1 MPEKGAP
8 RLDSFA
14 GFVSPDVETLALAPL
29 FQNSRVGT
37 ARTKNWENVQLR
49 EQKTI
54 RLMSKLR
61 ILALAATAA
70 TIFAGP
76 AAAANMIGN
85 CEVTGEKGSI
95 PIANPA
101 KPGQLTVEVSL
112 PAPIWWNGDTPESI
126 KDGMEY
132 CMAAEIAWRAGYDKL
147 EVVNVGWDA
156 LIAGQTEGFDLAM
169 SEISITDERK
179 KVHDFSVPYFS
190 SDIGVL
196 SRTDAPMDEKS
207 IKSAKVGVQ
216 QATTGA
222 SFAQNTLGLTDVQ
235 VYPDQG
241 DMFAALRAGQ
251 IDAAMTD
258 TSIVLAEQV
267 ANPDKVQVAG
277 QYKTGESYGAIY
289 PKGNANNATI
299 DKILEAM
306 IADGTMKKLGE
317 KYLAA
322 AWGKDPA
329 SVPYFNP

>member
-1 MPEKGAP
+1 MAISKRVVLAAAA
-8 RLDSFA
+8 L
-14 GFVSPDVETLALAPL
+14 LALSL
-29 FQNSRVGT
+29 
-37 ARTKNWENVQLR
+37 
-49 EQKTI
+49 
-54 RLMSKLR
+54 
-61 ILALAATAA
+61 
-70 TIFAGP
+70 P
-76 AAAANMIGN
+76 ASAANMIGN

-101 KPGQLTVEVSL
+101 KAGQLTVEVSL
-112 PAPIWWNGDTPESI
+112 PAPIWWNGDTPEAI

-169 SEISITDERK
+169 SQISITDERK
-179 KVHDFSVPYFS
+179 QVHDFSVPYFS

-196 SRTDAPMDEKS
+196 VRKDAPVDEKS
-207 IKSAKVGVQ
+207 IKAAKIGVQ

-222 SFAQNTLGLTDVQ
+222 AFVQDKLGITDFQ

-251 IDAAMTD
+251 TDVAITD
-258 TSIVLAEQV
+258 TSIVLAEVV
-267 ANPDKVQVAG
+267 ANPDQVDVVG

-289 PKGNANNATI
+289 PKGNPNNAI
-299 DKILEAM
+299 LDKIIQSM
-306 IADGTMKKLGE
+306 IDDGTVAKLGA

-322 AWGKDPA
+322 AWGRDPA
-329 SVPYFNP
+329 AVPYFNP

>member
-1 MPEKGAP
+1 MAISKRVVLAAAA
-8 RLDSFA
+8 L
-14 GFVSPDVETLALAPL
+14 LALSL
-29 FQNSRVGT
+29 
-37 ARTKNWENVQLR
+37 
-49 EQKTI
+49 
-54 RLMSKLR
+54 
-61 ILALAATAA
+61 
-70 TIFAGP
+70 P
-76 AAAANMIGN
+76 ASAANMIGN

-101 KPGQLTVEVSL
+101 KAGQLTVEVSL
-112 PAPIWWNGDTPESI
+112 PAPIWWNGDTPEAI

-156 LIAGQTEGFDLAM
+156 LIAGQTQGFDLAM

-179 KVHDFSVPYFS
+179 QVHDFSVPYFS

-196 SRTDAPMDEKS
+196 VRKDAPVDEKS
-207 IKSAKVGVQ
+207 IKSAKIGVQ

-222 SFAQNTLGLTDVQ
+222 AFVQDKLGITDVQ

-251 IDAAMTD
+251 TDVAITD
-258 TSIVLAEQV
+258 TSIVLAEVV
-267 ANPDKVQVAG
+267 ANPDKVDVVG

-289 PKGNANNATI
+289 PKGNPNNATL
-299 DKILEAM
+299 DKIIQSM
-306 IADGTMKKLGE
+306 IDDGTIAKLGA

-322 AWGKDPA
+322 AWGRDPA
-329 SVPYFNP
+329 AVPYFNP

>member
-1 MPEKGAP
+1 MMFTKRCLLA
-8 RLDSFA
+8 A
-14 GFVSPDVETLALAPL
+14 AAVLALA
-29 FQNSRVGT
+29 
-37 ARTKNWENVQLR
+37 
-49 EQKTI
+49 
-54 RLMSKLR
+54 
-61 ILALAATAA
+61 
-70 TIFAGP
+70 GP
-76 AAAANMIGN
+76 ASAANMIGN

-101 KPGQLTVEVSL
+101 KAGQLTVEVSL

-132 CMAAEIAWRAGYDKL
+132 CIAAEIAWRAGYDKL

-179 KVHDFSVPYFS
+179 KVHDFSVSYFN

-196 SRTDAPMDEKS
+196 SRTDAPIDEKS

-222 SFAQNTLGLTDVQ
+222 AFAQEKLGLTDVQ

-241 DMFAALRAGQ
+241 DMFTALRAGQ

-267 ANPDKVQVAG
+267 ANPGKVAVVG
-277 QYKTGESYGAIY
+277 QYKTGETYGAIY
-289 PKGNANNATI
+289 PKGNPNNATI
-299 DKILEAM
+299 DKIYEAM

-322 AWGKDPA
+322 VWGKDPA

>member
-1 MPEKGAP
+1 MAISKSVVLAAAA
-8 RLDSFA
+8 L
-14 GFVSPDVETLALAPL
+14 LALSLP
-29 FQNSRVGT
+29 S
-37 ARTKNWENVQLR
+37 
-49 EQKTI
+49 
-54 RLMSKLR
+54 S
-61 ILALAATAA
+61 
-70 TIFAGP
+70 
-76 AAAANMIGN
+76 AANMIGN

-101 KPGQLTVEVSL
+101 KAGQLTVEVSL
-112 PAPIWWNGDTPESI
+112 PAPIWWNGDTPEAI

-169 SEISITDERK
+169 SQISITDERK
-179 KVHDFSVPYFS
+179 QVHDFSVPYFS

-196 SRTDAPMDEKS
+196 VRKDAPVDEKS
-207 IKSAKVGVQ
+207 IKAAKIGVQ

-222 SFAQNTLGLTDVQ
+222 AFVQDKLGITDFQ

-251 IDAAMTD
+251 TDVAITD
-258 TSIVLAEQV
+258 TSIVLAEVV
-267 ANPDKVQVAG
+267 ANPDQVDVVG

-289 PKGNANNATI
+289 PKGNPNNAI
-299 DKILEAM
+299 LDKIIQSM
-306 IADGTMKKLGE
+306 IDDGTVAKLGA

-322 AWGKDPA
+322 AWGRDPA
-329 SVPYFNP
+329 AVPYFNP

>member
-1 MPEKGAP
+1 MTISK
-8 RLDSFA
+8 
-14 GFVSPDVETLALAPL
+14 
-29 FQNSRVGT
+29 RV
-37 ARTKNWENVQLR
+37 L
-49 EQKTI
+49 
-54 RLMSKLR
+54 
-61 ILALAATAA
+61 LAAAA
-70 TIFAGP
+70 LLAFSLP
-76 AAAANMIGN
+76 ASAANMIGN

-95 PIANPA
+95 PIASPA
-101 KPGQLTVEVSL
+101 KAGQLTVEVSL
-112 PAPIWWNGDTPESI
+112 PAPIWWNGDTPEAI

-156 LIAGQTEGFDLAM
+156 LIAGQTADFDLAM

-179 KVHDFSVPYFS
+179 KIHDFSVPYFS

-196 SRTDAPMDEKS
+196 VRKDAPVDEKT
-207 IKSAKVGVQ
+207 IKSAKIGVQ

-222 SFAQNTLGLTDVQ
+222 AFVQDKLGITDVQ

-251 IDAAMTD
+251 VDVAVTD
-258 TSIVLAEQV
+258 TSIVLAEVV
-267 ANPDKVQVAG
+267 ANPDKVDVVG

-299 DKILEAM
+299 DKIMQSM
-306 IADGTMKKLGE
+306 IDDGTIAKLGA

-322 AWGKDPA
+322 AWGRDPA
-329 SVPYFNP
+329 AVPYFNP

>member
-1 MPEKGAP
+1 M
-8 RLDSFA
+8 
-14 GFVSPDVETLALAPL
+14 AL
-29 FQNSRVGT
+29 
-37 ARTKNWENVQLR
+37 
-49 EQKTI
+49 
-54 RLMSKLR
+54 SKR
-61 ILALAATAA
+61 IF
-70 TIFAGP
+70 I
-76 AAAANMIGN
+76 AAAAVLAFSLPASAAGKIGN
-85 CEVTGEKGSI
+85 CEVVGEKGSI
-95 PIANPA
+95 PLASPA
-101 KPGQLTVEVSL
+101 KAGQLTVEVSL

-169 SEISITDERK
+169 SQISITEERK

-196 SRTDAPMDEKS
+196 ARKDAPVDEKS

-222 SFAQNTLGLTDVQ
+222 AFAQDKLGLTDVQ

-241 DMFAALRAGQ
+241 DMFTALRAGQ

-258 TSIVLAEQV
+258 TSIVLAEEV
-267 ANPDKVQVAG
+267 ANPDKVAVVG
-277 QYKTGESYGAIY
+277 QYKTGETYGAIY
-289 PKGNANNATI
+289 PKGNANNATL
-299 DKILEAM
+299 DKIIQSM
-306 IADGTMKKLGE
+306 IDDGTVAKLAA

-329 SVPYFNP
+329 TVPYFNP

>member
-1 MPEKGAP
+1 MA
-8 RLDSFA
+8 
-14 GFVSPDVETLALAPL
+14 
-29 FQNSRVGT
+29 
-37 ARTKNWENVQLR
+37 
-49 EQKTI
+49 I
-54 RLMSKLR
+54 SKRGL
-61 ILALAATAA
+61 LLAAAMLA
-70 TIFAGP
+70 FAGP
-76 AAAANMIGN
+76 AFAADMIGN
-85 CEVTGEKGSI
+85 CEVSGQKGSI

-101 KPGQLTVEVSL
+101 KAGQLTVEVSL

-132 CMAAEIAWRAGYDKL
+132 CIAAEIAWRAGYDKV

-156 LIAGQTEGFDLAM
+156 LIAGQTSGFDLAM
-169 SEISITDERK
+169 SEISITEERK
-179 KVHDFSVPYFS
+179 KVHDFSVSYFN

-196 SRTDAPMDEKS
+196 SRTDAPVDEKS

-222 SFAQNTLGLTDVQ
+222 AFAQEKLGLTDVQ

-241 DMFAALRAGQ
+241 DMFTALRAGQ

-258 TSIVLAEQV
+258 TSIVLAEEV
-267 ANPDKVQVAG
+267 ANPGKVAVVG
-277 QYKTGESYGAIY
+277 QYKTGETYGAIY

-299 DKILEAM
+299 DKIFQSM
-306 IADGTMKKLGE
+306 IDDGTMAKLGA

-329 SVPYFNP
+329 AVTYFNP